1 MRSLR
6 LRPLSHHRSWKDLK
20 SKMMIISDPAPQVDI
35 SSVRLSQHHIDKA
48 SKNNMGLTSDLHE
61 PHRVSRE
68 YQQGVQGETTRK
80 YLVKH
85 TQQYSDIF
93 PSDYGWE
100 RLRGH
105 DLNDLLF
112 LWNLQGNPHE
122 HIWGHITNFSLLRGR
137 TSKYP
142 WYPWVGIW
150 RIPTQDILSEPNRG
164 TRGTSLKM
172 HSWVLSFFIWPSL
185 DPWGT
190 PCEFQNFPRLFN
202 ASTLGVL

>member
-1 MRSLR
+1 
-6 LRPLSHHRSWKDLK
+6 
-20 SKMMIISDPAPQVDI
+20 MMIISDPAPQVDI

-112 LWNLQGNPHE
+112 L
-122 HIWGHITNFSLLRGR
+122 
-137 TSKYP
+137 
-142 WYPWVGIW
+142 
-150 RIPTQDILSEPNRG
+150 
-164 TRGTSLKM
+164 
-172 HSWVLSFFIWPSL
+172 
-185 DPWGT
+185 
-190 PCEFQNFPRLFN
+190 
-202 ASTLGVL
+202 